1 MGMLRCPTCL
11 ALLDG
16 GEARCP
22 ACRTRLRK
30 RSQPIVL
37 GEKARITSRPQLQLD
52 RELQEAEEAKHAESR
67 RRRRVAEATH
77 RSAADSRPVSPRPTE
92 PEFVA
97 ELVWTP
103 DAEPGAVTPEPAPPV
118 AALDIRSE
126 PEIMLDPEIRLEPE
140 SEVSAL
146 LLDEP

>member
-11 ALLDG
+11 TLLDG

-37 GEKARITSRPQLQLD
+37 GEKTRISARPQLQME
-52 RELQEAEEAKHAESR
+52 RELREAEEAKYAEAR

-77 RSAADSRPVSPRPTE
+77 RSAAETRPVTPRPDE
-92 PEFVA
+92 PAEVVA
-97 ELVWTP
+97 ELVWTT
-103 DAEPGAVTPEPAPPV
+103 DPEP
-118 AALDIRSE
+118 
-126 PEIMLDPEIRLEPE
+126 
-140 SEVSAL
+140 
-146 LLDEP
+146 